1 MIISEIRPQIT
12 CLATR
17 ICMGRALAVELFA
30 ANSLRSHSRPGAPN
44 RHETARVL
52 HDHSRVL
59 NRDCAAEY
67 LVATSR
73 ISLVVCPLGQL
84 SGGGRMTQRHRA
96 PANDETEH
104 HLWRAYT
111 LRHYLFYIPC
121 IGAVGQAEFADR

>member
-1 MIISEIRPQIT
+1 MDGSG
-12 CLATR
+12 LAT
-17 ICMGRALAVELFA
+17 ELFA
-30 ANSLRSHSRPGAPN
+30 ANLLRSHSRPRASN

-59 NRDCAAEY
+59 HRDCAAEY

-84 SGGGRMTQRHRA
+84 SRAGRMAQHHRA

-111 LRHYLFYIPC
+111 LRHDLFYIPC
-121 IGAVGQAEFADR
+121 IGAVGQAEFAGR